1 MEQSGAHEL
10 AQVRMMTE
18 TVPLL
23 PGIQHVRQLETPCA
37 EHADSGPHSVWK
49 SKQKPP
55 YHMHRTTRATCLSE
69 LDSQA
74 FWFMHRLI

>member
-1 MEQSGAHEL
+1 MSEARGKWRPLVVTAVQPARQCADNVKINQDTGMEQSGAHEL

-37 EHADSGPHSVWK
+37 EHADSGSHSV
-49 SKQKPP
+49 
-55 YHMHRTTRATCLSE
+55 
-69 LDSQA
+69 
-74 FWFMHRLI
+74 